1 VSKPLFDLGDGVEV
15 RALEPADA
23 EEVFA
28 VVDANRM
35 RLREWMPWV
44 EGTTS
49 PDPTREFIE
58 RSRAS
63 ETDVEALG
71 IYVDGVY
78 AGGIGM
84 RVDSM
89 NGHGEIG
96 YWVDARWEGRGLVS
110 RACRALIRYAFEERE
125 LHRVS
130 ISAAP
135 ENGRSRSIPA
145 RLGFT
150 QEATLR
156 GAGWTPGRGYVD
168 LVVYG
173 LLEDEWRP

>member
-1 VSKPLFDLGDGVEV
+1 
-15 RALEPADA
+15 
-23 EEVFA
+23 VFA
-28 VVDANRM
+28 VVDTNRE
-35 RLREWMPWV
+35 RLRQWMPWV
-44 EGTTS
+44 DGTTS
-49 PDPTREFIE
+49 PDPTRQFIE

-63 ETDVEALG
+63 ESDVEALG
-71 IYVDGVY
+71 IYVDGAY

-84 RVDSM
+84 RVDAM

-96 YWVDARWEGRGLVS
+96 YWIGARWEGRGLVT
-110 RACRALIRYAFEERE
+110 RACRALIRHAFGELD

-135 ENGRSRSIPA
+135 ENTRSRAIPE

-150 QEATLR
+150 REATLR
-156 GAGWTPGRGYVD
+156 EAGWTPGRGYVD

-173 LLEDEWRP
+173 LLEDEWRA